1 MLEIGEGTSVSPQA
15 EISDSVRGSKI
26 VIGKFGM
33 IDSFVKIK
41 PVGGNGDILIGDYC
55 YINSGTVIFSGNG
68 ITIGNKVLIASNCS
82 LMPVNHEYSSPAS
95 AILDQGFSESKGG
108 IAIGDDV
115 WIGSNSVVL
124 DGSVV
129 SRGCVIGAGSVVRGK
144 LKEYGIYAGNP
155 LVLIGTR
162 NG

>member
-41 PVGGNGDILIGDYC
+41 PVGGMGDILIGDYC

-82 LMPVNHEYSSPAS
+82 LMPVNHEYSFSTS

-108 IAIGDDV
+108 ITIGDDV

-129 SRGCVIGAGSVVRGK
+129 GRGCVIGAGSVVRGK

-155 LVLIGTR
+155 VNLIGTR